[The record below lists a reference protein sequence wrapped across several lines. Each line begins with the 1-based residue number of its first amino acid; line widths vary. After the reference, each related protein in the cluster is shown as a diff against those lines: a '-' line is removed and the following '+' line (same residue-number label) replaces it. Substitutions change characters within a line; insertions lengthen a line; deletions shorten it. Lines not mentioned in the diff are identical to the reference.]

1 ARARAL
7 GRSPAARAAR
17 PARRQPARHAG
28 AGLCHRHRRRR
39 PRAAGSRQRRSRH
52 GGDGAA
58 RARAAAGD
66 RHRRRHA
73 HGHAGGHGRKAVRE
87 QRGERS
93 MRKLARATAV
103 LLALATMDAAALPE
117 HAPRPGGIAIIEL
130 GDAAAAPGTVPVV
143 TFGERRALVVERD
156 GGWVAVVGIPLE
168 QDIGTARIR
177 VSGDADGEPVELP
190 FEVLLHAYGEQRLT
204 VSRAYV
210 EPAPAD
216 LERIAR
222 EREILDRALGT
233 WREAPFADIRLAA
246 PVAGRRS
253 PSFGFRRW
261 FNDEPR
267 APHKGMD
274 IAAPAGTPVAAAA
287 DGQVTV

>member
-1 ARARAL
+1 
-7 GRSPAARAAR
+7 
-17 PARRQPARHAG
+17 
-28 AGLCHRHRRRR
+28 
-39 PRAAGSRQRRSRH
+39 
-52 GGDGAA
+52 
-58 RARAAAGD
+58 
-66 RHRRRHA
+66 
-73 HGHAGGHGRKAVRE
+73 
-87 QRGERS
+87 

-117 HAPRPGGIAIIEL
+117 HAPRPGGIAVIEL

-156 GGWVAVVGIPLE
+156 GGWIAVVGIPLE

-274 IAAPAGTPVAAAA
+274 IAAPAGTPVVAAA
-287 DGQVTV
+287 DGQVTVAGDFYFNGNTVIIDHGQGLVTMYCHLATIEVAEGSPVRAGARIGTVGATGRVTGPHLHFGTYLNGTAVDPALLLAAP

>member
-1 ARARAL
+1 
-7 GRSPAARAAR
+7 
-17 PARRQPARHAG
+17 
-28 AGLCHRHRRRR
+28 
-39 PRAAGSRQRRSRH
+39 
-52 GGDGAA
+52 
-58 RARAAAGD
+58 
-66 RHRRRHA
+66 
-73 HGHAGGHGRKAVRE
+73 
-87 QRGERS
+87 
-93 MRKLARATAV
+93 MRKLARATAM
-103 LLALATMDAAALPE
+103 LLVLATMDAAALPE
-117 HAPRPGGIAIIEL
+117 HAPRPGGIAVIEL

-156 GGWVAVVGIPLE
+156 GGWIAVVGIPLE

-233 WREAPFADIRLAA
+233 WREAPFADIRLSA

-274 IAAPAGTPVAAAA
+274 IAAPAGTPVVAAA
-287 DGQVTV
+287 DGQVTVAGDFYFNGNIVIIDHGQGLVTMYCHLATIEVAEGSPVRAGARIGTVGATGRVTGPHLHFGTYLNGTAVDPALLLAAP

>member
-1 ARARAL
+1 
-7 GRSPAARAAR
+7 
-17 PARRQPARHAG
+17 
-28 AGLCHRHRRRR
+28 
-39 PRAAGSRQRRSRH
+39 
-52 GGDGAA
+52 
-58 RARAAAGD
+58 
-66 RHRRRHA
+66 
-73 HGHAGGHGRKAVRE
+73 
-87 QRGERS
+87 

-274 IAAPAGTPVAAAA
+274 IAAPAGTPVVAAA
-287 DGQVTV
+287 DGQVTVAGDFYFNGNTVIIDHGQGLVTMYCHLATIEVAEGSPVRAGARIGTVGATGRVTGPHLHFGTYLNGTAVDPALLLAAP

>member
-1 ARARAL
+1 
-7 GRSPAARAAR
+7 
-17 PARRQPARHAG
+17 
-28 AGLCHRHRRRR
+28 
-39 PRAAGSRQRRSRH
+39 
-52 GGDGAA
+52 
-58 RARAAAGD
+58 
-66 RHRRRHA
+66 
-73 HGHAGGHGRKAVRE
+73 
-87 QRGERS
+87 

-117 HAPRPGGIAIIEL
+117 HAPRPGGIAVIEL

-274 IAAPAGTPVAAAA
+274 IAAPAGTPVVAAA
-287 DGQVTV
+287 DGQVTVAGDFYFNGNTVIIDHGQGLVTMYCHLATIEVAEGSPVRAGARIGTVGATGRVTGPHLHFGTYLNGTAVDPALLLAAP

>member
-1 ARARAL
+1 
-7 GRSPAARAAR
+7 
-17 PARRQPARHAG
+17 
-28 AGLCHRHRRRR
+28 
-39 PRAAGSRQRRSRH
+39 
-52 GGDGAA
+52 
-58 RARAAAGD
+58 
-66 RHRRRHA
+66 
-73 HGHAGGHGRKAVRE
+73 
-87 QRGERS
+87 

-117 HAPRPGGIAIIEL
+117 HAPRPGGIAVIEL

-156 GGWVAVVGIPLE
+156 GGWIAVVGIPLE

-287 DGQVTV
+287 DGQVTVAGDFYFNGNIVIIDHGQGLVTMYCHLATIEVAEGSPVRAGARIGTVGATGRVTGPHLHFGTYLNGTAVDPALLLAAP

>member
-1 ARARAL
+1 
-7 GRSPAARAAR
+7 
-17 PARRQPARHAG
+17 
-28 AGLCHRHRRRR
+28 
-39 PRAAGSRQRRSRH
+39 
-52 GGDGAA
+52 
-58 RARAAAGD
+58 
-66 RHRRRHA
+66 
-73 HGHAGGHGRKAVRE
+73 
-87 QRGERS
+87 

-117 HAPRPGGIAIIEL
+117 HAPRPGGIAVIEL

-287 DGQVTV
+287 DGQVTVAGDFYFNGNIVIIDHGQGLVTMYCHLATIEVAEGSPVRAGARIGTVGATGRVTGPHLHFGTYLNGTAVDPALLLAAP

>member
-1 ARARAL
+1 
-7 GRSPAARAAR
+7 
-17 PARRQPARHAG
+17 
-28 AGLCHRHRRRR
+28 
-39 PRAAGSRQRRSRH
+39 
-52 GGDGAA
+52 
-58 RARAAAGD
+58 
-66 RHRRRHA
+66 
-73 HGHAGGHGRKAVRE
+73 
-87 QRGERS
+87 

-156 GGWVAVVGIPLE
+156 GGWIAVVGIPLE

-287 DGQVTV
+287 DGQVTVAGDFYFNGNTVIIDHGQGLVTMYCHLATIEVAEGSPVRAGARIGTVGATGRVTGPHLHFGTYLNGTAVDPALLLAAP

>member
-1 ARARAL
+1 
-7 GRSPAARAAR
+7 
-17 PARRQPARHAG
+17 
-28 AGLCHRHRRRR
+28 
-39 PRAAGSRQRRSRH
+39 
-52 GGDGAA
+52 
-58 RARAAAGD
+58 
-66 RHRRRHA
+66 
-73 HGHAGGHGRKAVRE
+73 
-87 QRGERS
+87 

-117 HAPRPGGIAIIEL
+117 HAPRPGGIAVIEL

-156 GGWVAVVGIPLE
+156 GGWIAVVGIPLE

-287 DGQVTV
+287 DGQVTVAGDFYFNGNTVIIDHGQGLVTMYCHLATIEVAEGSPVRAGARIGTVGATGRVTGPHLHFGTYLNGTAVDPALLLAAP

>member
-1 ARARAL
+1 
-7 GRSPAARAAR
+7 
-17 PARRQPARHAG
+17 
-28 AGLCHRHRRRR
+28 
-39 PRAAGSRQRRSRH
+39 
-52 GGDGAA
+52 
-58 RARAAAGD
+58 
-66 RHRRRHA
+66 
-73 HGHAGGHGRKAVRE
+73 
-87 QRGERS
+87 
-93 MRKLARATAV
+93 MRKLARATAM
-103 LLALATMDAAALPE
+103 LLVLATTDAAALPE

-156 GGWVAVVGIPLE
+156 GGWIAVVGIPLE

-274 IAAPAGTPVAAAA
+274 IAAPAGTPVVAAA
-287 DGQVTV
+287 DGQVTVAGDFYFNGNIVIIDHGQGLVTMYCHLATIEVAEGSPVRAGARIGTVGATGRVTGPHLHFGTYLNGTAVDPALLLAAP